1 MERIAKFIV
10 KHRKLVLVV
19 AVLLLIPSIIGAAA
33 TRINYDILT
42 YLPPELESMIGE
54 QSLEN
59 DFHIAATGMVT
70 VEGMPTSQ
78 ILKLKDQIAEVDG
91 VSDVFWLS
99 DVLDVSVPTSMLPAE
114 VQDMLYNEEHDATMM
129 VVRFDDAA
137 ASKST
142 MQAVAGIKTLL
153 RENCFFGGMSVILQ
167 DTKALVDKEMPMY
180 ILCAV
185 GASLV
190 VLFLAIKGTVVPL
203 LFMLGLLFP
212 ILYNFGSNIFLGQIS
227 YITQALATVLQLGV
241 TMDFSIFLLHRYEEE
256 CQTHTPEDAMAKAIQ
271 NTFVSLAAS
280 SLTTIAGFLALC
292 TMRLTLGRDIGIVMA
307 KGVFL
312 GVLCTITILP
322 SLILCMK
329 KPISKYTHRVFI
341 PQLTKTSH
349 KVVAHHKIILTV
361 FVVCFIPFVF
371 AQTKT
376 NVYYTLFDS
385 LPQDMTGIVGTN
397 KLKEDFGMTTTHFVL
412 VSEKLENKEIT
423 QLSSEIQDIDGVS
436 SVVAVEKYLG
446 AAIPED
452 MLPADVLE
460 LFHAGGYRM
469 LMVNSAY
476 ESGTD
481 QLTEQLNEMNS
492 VIKKADPNGLITG
505 EGAMTKDLIEIA
517 DVDFKNVSIASIVAV
532 FVIIALSFKSLSIP
546 VLLVAAIESA
556 ITINMGIPY
565 FSDTTLP
572 FIASIVIGTIQLGA
586 TVDYAILMTTRFR
599 EERRAGRNAKEA
611 AQISV
616 ERCSQSILTSGLTF
630 FAATVGVSA
639 ISRMELLQ
647 SICLLISRGALISM
661 FVILLILP
669 SLLILL
675 DPIIKKTTIRW
686 ISKSNVKE

>member
-114 VQDMLYNEEHDATMM
+114 VQDMLYNEEHDAIMM

-349 KVVAHHKIILTV
+349 KVVAHHKIILAV

-371 AQTKT
+371 AQAKT

-481 QLTEQLNEMNS
+481 QLTKQLNEMNS